1 MSDDILSQDE
11 VDALLKGVGSGDIET
26 GSGEGRTPE
35 GTRSYDFTSQERI
48 IRGRMPGLEIVN
60 ERFSRYFRNSV
71 SNLIMRFVDMSVQSI
86 QIIKFGE
93 FMKTVPF
100 PSSINIF
107 KMNPLKGY
115 ALAVIEAPLVFG
127 LVEFFFGGKST
138 PYVKSEGRSF
148 TSIENMVIRKIT
160 NLALADL
167 ASAWSV
173 IIPVN
178 PEYVW
183 SEMNPQFVTIG
194 TPSEIVIKV
203 EVHVE
208 VEDFT
213 GKIFFCFPYSM
224 VEPIKEKLYS
234 GIQGEKF
241 EIDQRWVAK
250 LKEILLDSRV
260 QVAVELGK
268 TELTFGEIMGLD
280 KGSVINIGKSIDGE
294 LDVSVEGVR
303 KFHGRPGKSR
313 NNQAVKI
320 TRIIT
325 ENRKEII

>member
-1 MSDDILSQDE
+1 MSDILSQAE
-11 VDALLKGVGSGDIET
+11 VDALLKGVDAGEIET
-26 GSGEGRTPE
+26 KAEQKEPS
-35 GTRSYDFTSQERI
+35 GTRAYDFTSQERI

-60 ERFSRYFRNSV
+60 ERFSRNFRNSLSGV
-71 SNLIMRFVDMSVQSI
+71 IMRFVDMNVQNV

-93 FMKTVPF
+93 FMKSIPF

-115 ALAVIEAPLVFG
+115 ALAVLEAPLVFG

-148 TSIENMVIRKIT
+148 TPIENMVIRKIT

-167 ASAWSV
+167 GAAWQ
-173 IIPVN
+173 IITQIE

-183 SEMNPQFVTIG
+183 SEMNPQFVTIA
-194 TPSEIVIKV
+194 TPSEIVVKA

-213 GKIFFCFPYSM
+213 GKLFFCYPYSM
-224 VEPIKEKLYS
+224 IEPIKEKLNS

-250 LKEILLDSRV
+250 LREILLGSMVDVS
-260 QVAVELGK
+260 VELGRA
-268 TELTFGEIMGLD
+268 ELTFGEIMRLE
-280 KGSVINIGKSIDGE
+280 KGSVVNIGKPVDGE
-294 LDVSVEGVR
+294 LAVSVEGVR
-303 KFHGRPGKSR
+303 KFYGKPGRSN

-320 TRIIT
+320 TRVIHGSQ
-325 ENRKEII
+325 KEII